1 VNGGSILFYLVSQN
15 NSSQQVPITHFI
27 DLIIQNSSKDVV
39 EKTDTDGNNALFRLI
54 DCYTG
59 NDIIDIIN
67 VLCKQINVNQCNNM
81 EENILFKLASC
92 NRDNVEEIV
101 QTLIKKKINVNQR
114 NLNNKNPIDC
124 FKESYTKDNLNKIV
138 QLLEL

>member
-1 VNGGSILFYLVSQN
+1 M
-15 NSSQQVPITHFI
+15 
-27 DLIIQNSSKDVV
+27 
-39 EKTDTDGNNALFRLI
+39 EKTDEDGNNALFRLI

-67 VLCKQINVNQCNNM
+67 VLCKKIDVNQCNNM

-124 FKESYTKDNLNKIV
+124 FKESYTQDNLNKIV